1 MGYAITNGSKFIC
14 VDARNRVDSTKNIH
28 SAKNFDTYIK
38 ANNFAACLPALYRN
52 AGYEVVNDDVF
63 LDSQCE
69 QDIERDGNTQ
79 VDDDDRRGPSIPDIN
94 EEYLD
99 LDFLLA
105 NVQVF
110 EEFMRDFQRQKR
122 AIELEHAR
130 MDRVIT
136 DLVHA
141 AELYDLDARRGYM
154 LYKMLRE
161 ARRRRRACK
170 DAEFV
175 LCLLDDHVDD
185 AILNCENTRAIE
197 GLYHRQYR
205 PREIKNL
212 EEIFQS
218 KNIRSSKQ
226 PEEIEDENIN

>member
-1 MGYAITNGSKFIC
+1 MGYVITNGSKFIC
-14 VDARNRVDSTKNIH
+14 VDARNKVDSTKNVH
-28 SAKNFDTYIK
+28 SAKLFDTWIK
-38 ANNFAACLPALYRN
+38 ANNFFSCMPPLYRN
-52 AGYEVVNDDVF
+52 AGYDIVEDTVVLEEDE
-63 LDSQCE
+63 E
-69 QDIERDGNTQ
+69 QFQKQGGDIKEHTKRDL
-79 VDDDDRRGPSIPDIN
+79 PKIN

-110 EEFMRDFQRQKR
+110 EEFMRDLKAQKR
-122 AIELEHAR
+122 AIEIEHAR
-130 MDRVIT
+130 MDRVIS

-154 LYKMLRE
+154 LYKMLKD

-175 LCLLDDHVDD
+175 ICLMDDHID
-185 AILNCENTRAIE
+185 ASILNCENTRSIE

-212 EEIFQS
+212 EELFQG
-218 KNIRSSKQ
+218 RGTQ
-226 PEEIEDENIN
+226 QTEEEDDEGVD

>member
-1 MGYAITNGSKFIC
+1 MGYVITNGSKFIC
-14 VDARNRVDSTKNIH
+14 VDARNKIDSTKNVH
-28 SAKNFDTYIK
+28 SAKLFDTWIK
-38 ANNFAACLPALYRN
+38 ANNFFSCMPPLYRN
-52 AGYEVVNDDVF
+52 SGYDIVEDTVVLDGEYEQLQAQDSDTKERKTRDIPEIND
-63 LDSQCE
+63 
-69 QDIERDGNTQ
+69 
-79 VDDDDRRGPSIPDIN
+79 
-94 EEYLD
+94 EYLD

-110 EEFMRDFQRQKR
+110 EEFMHELHSQKR
-122 AIELEHAR
+122 AIEIEHAK
-130 MDRVIT
+130 MDRVIS

-154 LYKMLRE
+154 LYKMLKE

-175 LCLLDDHVDD
+175 LCLMDDHVD
-185 AILNCENTRAIE
+185 ASILNCENTRSIE

-212 EEIFQS
+212 EELFQGRG
-218 KNIRSSKQ
+218 IQ
-226 PEEIEDENIN
+226 QTEEEDDEDID